1 MSSPSGLPTN
11 ALFGFTKDLLF
22 LRQDRRPDYLLVA
35 FDTDGPTF
43 RDKLYAE
50 YKAHRAPMP
59 DDLRLQIPLIHEL
72 LAAFRIPVLSQPGFE
87 ADDIIATVA
96 VGAAERGLDVFIC
109 TSDKDCRQLLSE
121 RVKIYNLRKRVAF
134 DREALLQDWGIR
146 PEQVVDLQTL
156 VGDSVDNVPGVP
168 GIGIK
173 TAAKLLQE
181 FGTLDNILANI
192 DKVPGAKKQEAL
204 RASAEKVLISRKLV
218 TLDVNVQLE
227 LDWKGW
233 RLRAWNA
240 PRLLEHFKEW
250 GFRSFADQVRALGPE
265 IEAQAAEEEAL
276 DRPSVQGELFPF
288 GENVLQESVN
298 GQRKTDFHYHLVN
311 TPEKFQEF
319 LEELRTQER
328 FAVDL
333 ETTGIDPNRSKI
345 VGLAFSWKAG
355 EAWYLALRG
364 PEGEPT
370 LDPEETLHALA
381 EVLENPS
388 VGKVNQNIKYD
399 LLALRRNGV
408 TLAGLSGD
416 PMLADY
422 LLHAGE
428 RSHSLAD
435 LASRYFNH
443 RVIPISD
450 LIGKGK
456 SQLCIDQVPAARVAE
471 Y

>member
-1 MSSPSGLPTN
+1 V
-11 ALFGFTKDLLF
+11 
-22 LRQDRRPDYLLVA
+22 DY
-35 FDTDGPTF
+35 G
-43 RDKLYAE
+43 
-50 YKAHRAPMP
+50 
-59 DDLRLQIPLIHEL
+59 
-72 LAAFRIPVLSQPGFE
+72 
-87 ADDIIATVA
+87 
-96 VGAAERGLDVFIC
+96 RGG
-109 TSDKDCRQLLSE
+109 S
-121 RVKIYNLRKRVAF
+121 
-134 DREALLQDWGIR
+134 
-146 PEQVVDLQTL
+146 
-156 VGDSVDNVPGVP
+156 

-173 TAAKLLQE
+173 TGAKLLQGL
-181 FGTLDNILANI
+181 GTLGNVLATI
-192 DKVPGAKKQEAL
+192 GKVPGAKQQEAL

-311 TPEKFQEF
+311 APEKFQEF
-319 LEELRTQER
+319 LKELRAQER

-471 Y
+471 YSGEDADFAWRLSQHLEPKLRETGLDRLYDEVEVPLIEVLAELEYNGIRIDASLLRRLSQDMAAQLAGIEQDIHDLAGRAFNIASPKQLRQVLFD